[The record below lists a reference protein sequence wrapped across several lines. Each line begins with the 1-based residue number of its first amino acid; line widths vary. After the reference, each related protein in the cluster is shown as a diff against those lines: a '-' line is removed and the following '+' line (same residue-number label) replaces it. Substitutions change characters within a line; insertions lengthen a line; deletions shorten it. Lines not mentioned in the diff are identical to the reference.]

1 MEEGR
6 GGGEEGRRA
15 RDTQVGDHVVRRH
28 RVKQRCKREALF
40 CGMHNDHRRRSRG
53 GASVP
58 PPPPHIASQLF
69 GSLTV
74 KICNEQKELINQRCR
89 NHYFKKND
97 PVRLFNMVTAAP
109 LPGGC

>member
-1 MEEGR
+1 MWWVVLLWRGGGEEGR

-40 CGMHNDHRRRSRG
+40 CGMHK
-53 GASVP
+53 SVP
-58 PPPPHIASQLF
+58 MTTVDVPVVEQGAPPPHPLPTLASQLF

-74 KICNEQKELINQRCR
+74 KICNEQKELIN
-89 NHYFKKND
+89 
-97 PVRLFNMVTAAP
+97 
-109 LPGGC
+109 